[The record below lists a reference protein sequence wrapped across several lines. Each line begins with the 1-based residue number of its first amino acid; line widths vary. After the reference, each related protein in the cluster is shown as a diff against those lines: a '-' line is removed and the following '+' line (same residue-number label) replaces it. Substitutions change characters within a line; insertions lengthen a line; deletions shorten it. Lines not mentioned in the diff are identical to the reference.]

1 MNNNDLLNAWFK
13 TSGRSIRSLSDK
25 EIYRLSY
32 NASPENIGKFRSAL
46 IDIIMQLVPDADQ
59 YGVSTVLKNVRE
71 WQEKCKD
78 YMTYNHTVKMGLHK
92 FLDEL
97 VKYLQRF

>member
-1 MNNNDLLNAWFK
+1 MNKDDLLNAWFK
-13 TSGRSIRSLSDK
+13 TSGRSIRSLSDR

-32 NASPENIGKFRSAL
+32 NASPENIGKFESAL

-59 YGVSTVLKNVRE
+59 YGLNVVLKNVRE
-71 WQEKCKD
+71 WQSKCKD

-97 VKYLQRF
+97 VTYLQRF